1 MKRINNVILAIFY
14 LVYTGEITV
23 YQHYCMGEL
32 QSVSLIFTRD
42 GPCGKCG
49 MEIHTGL
56 NSGCCK
62 DVTIASPR
70 SEDSHVSTYFA
81 TLIAAHAQAN
91 IILIYDT
98 APISF
103 SSEISA
109 PDIPHHPPPI
119 ELPLF
124 LRFQNFRI

>member
-1 MKRINNVILAIFY
+1 MKRISTVILAIIY
-14 LVYTGEITV
+14 LAYTSGITV

-32 QSVSLIFTRD
+32 QSVSLIFTGD

-49 MEIHTGL
+49 MEKHTGL

-70 SEDSHVSTYFA
+70 SEDSHLSTYFA
-81 TLIAAHAQAN
+81 MLIAAPALVN
-91 IILIYDT
+91 ILSIYDT

-103 SSEISA
+103 LLEIST

-124 LRFQNFRI
+124 LRYQNFRI